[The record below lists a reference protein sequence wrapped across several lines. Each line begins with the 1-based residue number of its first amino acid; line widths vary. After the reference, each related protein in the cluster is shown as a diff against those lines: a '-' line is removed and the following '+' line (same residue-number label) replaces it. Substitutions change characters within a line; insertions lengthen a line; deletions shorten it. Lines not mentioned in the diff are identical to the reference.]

1 MKSANCYNKFIIM
14 KSDIAG
20 RGDIEVMVRTFYDK
34 VRIDPVIGPIFNDVA
49 NINWEKH
56 LPVMF
61 DFWENTIF
69 FTGGYSGN
77 PMKPHQELNRIFPL
91 QEKHFSQ
98 WLELFRSTVDEL
110 FVGEKA
116 ELAKQRAMSIATIMQ
131 VKFKSPC

>member
-1 MKSANCYNKFIIM
+1 MKSENCYNKFIIM
-14 KSDIAG
+14 KMDIA
-20 RGDIEVMVRTFYDK
+20 RREDIEMMVRTFYDK

-61 DFWENTIF
+61 DFWESTIF

>member
-1 MKSANCYNKFIIM
+1 MKSANCYNKIIIM

-20 RGDIEVMVRTFYDK
+20 REDIELMVRAFYDK
-34 VRIDPVIGPIFNDVA
+34 VKIDPVIGPIFNDVA

-61 DFWENTIF
+61 DFWEGTIF

>member
-1 MKSANCYNKFIIM
+1 MM

-20 RGDIEVMVRTFYDK
+20 RSDIELMVRTFYGK
-34 VRIDPVIGPIFNDVA
+34 VKTDQVIGPIFNEVA

-77 PMKPHQELNRIFPL
+77 PMKPHQELNRLFPL
-91 QEKHFSQ
+91 QEKHFSR
-98 WLELFRSTVDEL
+98 WLELFKCTVDEL
-110 FVGEKA
+110 FDGEKA
-116 ELAKQRAMSIATIMQ
+116 ELAKQRATSIATIMQ
-131 VKFKSPC
+131 VKFRQGG

>member
-1 MKSANCYNKFIIM
+1 M

-20 RGDIEVMVRTFYDK
+20 REDIELMVRAFYDK
-34 VRIDPVIGPIFNDVA
+34 VKIDPVIGPIFNDVA

-91 QEKHFSQ
+91 QEKHFSR
-98 WLELFRSTVDEL
+98 WLELFKCTVDEL

-116 ELAKQRAMSIATIMQ
+116 ELAKQRAMSIAMIMQ
-131 VKFKSPC
+131 VKFRKNVEM